1 MITKE
6 ERQEALQN
14 LVCSVAV
21 LTWSMDLEMSSA
33 ILKETS
39 EKYGEDLVAKLM
51 NELLPALNSVDPR
64 RFKNKCLLKCGMV
77 PQILMRLLKL
87 WESPNSP
94 VLSAQVTCVKK
105 ELILVVS
112 SEVARHL
119 RNKVTHRPLGIW
131 SLHNHSGCRGF
142 H

>member
-51 NELLPALNSVDPR
+51 NELLPALNGEPA
-64 RFKNKCLLKCGMV
+64 
-77 PQILMRLLKL
+77 
-87 WESPNSP
+87 SPD
-94 VLSAQVTCVKK
+94 VLSTAAM
-105 ELILVVS
+105 L
-112 SEVARHL
+112 AFA
-119 RNKVTHRPLGIW
+119 RPLSDKW
-131 SLHNHSGCRGF
+131 SMTKN
-142 H
+142 